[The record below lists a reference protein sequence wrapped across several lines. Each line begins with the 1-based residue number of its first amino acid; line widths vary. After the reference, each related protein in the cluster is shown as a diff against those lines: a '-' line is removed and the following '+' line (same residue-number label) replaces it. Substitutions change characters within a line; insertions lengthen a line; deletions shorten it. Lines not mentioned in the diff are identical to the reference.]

1 MYQAVH
7 SLDTHPARPQ
17 PGLGHALCALTH
29 MAHAHTPPAHRF
41 TYRWLVHTRLVHIHS
56 LTVGSC
62 TQAQGPGLPPLPPYT
77 QHPHARAAY
86 TKGPESQLLFTQ
98 NLMLFIGVWFTLT
111 TEYGV
116 LAGVRVPLLSGSACQ
131 GVPQPISCCCCAS
144 GLRIICAIQHSHNS
158 VNDLRTG

>member
-29 MAHAHTPPAHRF
+29 MAHAHTQPVHRF

-62 TQAQGPGLPPLPPYT
+62 TQAQGPGLPPLPATHTAPTHQGSIYKRSRISVAV
-77 QHPHARAAY
+77 H
-86 TKGPESQLLFTQ
+86 PESHAVRRCMVHSNNRVRSVGRSPATPAIRISLPRCAPAHQLLLLCLWVKNHLCHPTFT
-98 NLMLFIGVWFTLT
+98 
-111 TEYGV
+111 
-116 LAGVRVPLLSGSACQ
+116 
-131 GVPQPISCCCCAS
+131 
-144 GLRIICAIQHSHNS
+144 
-158 VNDLRTG
+158 